1 MYYYYFFIII
11 IFFDISIELPS
22 HFGVTSVEAGANL
35 QGGFNVLCNS
45 VTVTSHVIL
54 VYMNTFCSQILSSE
68 VVLLCSSELPTKGG
82 HCNLCTYDPRSWLPR
97 SFLPYHSCVLNLI
110 LN

>member
-1 MYYYYFFIII
+1 MFVSVS
-11 IFFDISIELPS
+11 ISIELPS
-22 HFGVTSVEAGANL
+22 HHGVTSVEAGANL
-35 QGGFNVLCNS
+35 QGGFNVLCNKPR
-45 VTVTSHVIL
+45 H
-54 VYMNTFCSQILSSE
+54 SQILSSE